1 MPNEEPTFRICP
13 GVFGGMNGSVSGS
26 LNPELGL
33 AFIPVIES
41 CQLMQKGI
49 SMHVEGQLFFG
60 GLPIPV
66 DLEPNEEGEW
76 PAYGH
81 ISAVD
86 YSTGDIA
93 WRYYD
98 PQPMMAGTLS
108 TAGGLVFTGSQT
120 GHALGLNAE
129 TGDVVWRKRLG
140 GGIRSQPIAYE
151 LDGDAYVAIA
161 SGNFGSIAGLA
172 GGDVSIP
179 EGGQLYVFKIDN

>member
-1 MPNEEPTFRICP
+1 
-13 GVFGGMNGSVSGS
+13 MNGSFRVPLTRTRLS
-26 LNPELGL
+26 LHPRNRKLSVN
-33 AFIPVIES
+33 A
-41 CQLMQKGI
+41 KGHKYARRGAVVFWC
-49 SMHVEGQLFFG
+49 S
-60 GLPIPV
+60 PIPV

-98 PQPMMAGTLS
+98 PQPMAGTLG

-129 TGDVVWRKRLG
+129 TGEVVWQAARWRYKKSTNCL
-140 GGIRSQPIAYE
+140 
-151 LDGDAYVAIA
+151 
-161 SGNFGSIAGLA
+161 
-172 GGDVSIP
+172 
-179 EGGQLYVFKIDN
+179 